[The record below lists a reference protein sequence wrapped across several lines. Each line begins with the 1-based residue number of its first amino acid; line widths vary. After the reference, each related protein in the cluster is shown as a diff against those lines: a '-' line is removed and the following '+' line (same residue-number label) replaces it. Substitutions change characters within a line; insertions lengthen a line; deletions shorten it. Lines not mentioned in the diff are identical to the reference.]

1 MATTLGASILSR
13 EAVLIAENDEQRRRF
28 FAPMLQGGIGAF
40 GLTEPGAGSD
50 VAAGSTTAVKSGND
64 YVINGAKCWITNG
77 SFAKVHVVFAQTD
90 KARAARAS
98 ALSSSK
104 RARRASRSA
113 MSSTSWGCVVST
125 PCSCAAAAAAVW
137 R

>member
-1 MATTLGASILSR
+1 MATTLGASILSM
-13 EAVLIAENDEQRRRF
+13 EAVLIAENDEQKRRF
-28 FAPMLQGGIGAF
+28 FAPMQLQDGIGAF

-77 SFAKVHVVFAQTD
+77 SFARVHVVFAQTD
-90 KARAARAS
+90 KARAARVS

-113 MSSTSWGCVVST
+113 MSSASWGCVVST
-125 PCSCAAAAAAVW
+125 PCSM